1 MNKNTFKI
9 SALAVTMS
17 LAVLSSQALAS
28 SNAPRVN
35 LIPVTAVESIKQS
48 SETAKSMESRLTLI
62 LEKVELQKSLYDNS
76 KCEGALNDK
85 GCEQIFNALSE
96 SYKEFLT
103 GLNEELPNLSQQLN
117 TTAKSIEKQLRKEL
131 GKGMTAVDIQRLVS
145 GKRANGKTQVAART
159 RNNSYSMVKWLKNIG
174 KTVSSGGYGAPTAVV
189 ASDIYVNMSL
199 AHAEIEQ
206 IQMDINHSLATI
218 DTHQAFGQLSPG
230 QLETIASVKKMLFG
244 EVDGESALPSEDI
257 AAEPPEVYEF
267 EQSL

>member
-1 MNKNTFKI
+1 MNKQLLSA
-9 SALAVTMS
+9 SALAVAMS
-17 LAVLSSQALAS
+17 LSVLSGQAVAS
-28 SNAPRVN
+28 GAAPKIN

-48 SETAKSMESRLTLI
+48 SETAKSMESRLTSVLD
-62 LEKVELQKSLYDNS
+62 KVELQKSLYDNS

-85 GCEQIFNALSE
+85 GCDQIFNTLSE

-103 GLNEELPNLSQQLN
+103 VLSEELPNLSQQLD
-117 TTAKSIEKQLRKEL
+117 TTAKSIEKQLRSKL

-145 GKRANGKTQVAART
+145 GKRMNGKQKLAART

-206 IQMDINHSLATI
+206 IQMDINQSLATI

-230 QLETIASVKKMLFG
+230 QLETIASVKTMLFG
-244 EVDGESALPSEDI
+244 EVAGESGLPSEDV
-257 AAEPPEVYEF
+257 AAEPQEVYDF
-267 EQSL
+267 EMGL